1 MDINEIMNRAKA
13 AQAQALESL
22 HKAEEKSEALAAS
35 LSPEPDASPQ
45 NNAALE
51 AEQPAANA
59 RRQVEILGQVF
70 DAQTMAQMAADQEQ
84 LQLMINQRVAEAASV
99 STEAVMNQLFG
110 EDMGVLAAALE
121 TLAVENEEEGPG
133 LDEEDETDDTLY
145 VLLDETMARL
155 EALPEPAPT
164 EYGRIRSFGAGS
176 ASFFRASCPP

>member
-59 RRQVEILGQVF
+59 RRQGEILGQVF
-70 DAQTMAQMAADQEQ
+70 AGCGGFSGSRHWFILIYRCFPVIRCVRTYRET
-84 LQLMINQRVAEAASV
+84 RRKGGG
-99 STEAVMNQLFG
+99 TE
-110 EDMGVLAAALE
+110 
-121 TLAVENEEEGPG
+121 P
-133 LDEEDETDDTLY
+133 LY
-145 VLLDETMARL
+145 VRTQRLALLPHIL
-155 EALPEPAPT
+155 
-164 EYGRIRSFGAGS
+164 
-176 ASFFRASCPP
+176 

>member
-59 RRQVEILGQVF
+59 RRQVEIPGQPSSISQIRGGTGAF
-70 DAQTMAQMAADQEQ
+70 GGQFFPLRPPA
-84 LQLMINQRVAEAASV
+84 VAIRAGMGY
-99 STEAVMNQLFG
+99 TETPR
-110 EDMGVLAAALE
+110 AAAR
-121 TLAVENEEEGPG
+121 GRRPG
-133 LDEEDETDDTLY
+133 F
-145 VLLDETMARL
+145 
-155 EALPEPAPT
+155 LP
-164 EYGRIRSFGAGS
+164 
-176 ASFFRASCPP
+176 

>member
-22 HKAEEKSEALAAS
+22 HKAVEKSEALAAP
-35 LSPEPDASPQ
+35 LSPEPDASLQ

-51 AEQPAANA
+51 AEQSAANA

-99 STEAVMNQLFG
+99 ST
-110 EDMGVLAAALE
+110 
-121 TLAVENEEEGPG
+121 
-133 LDEEDETDDTLY
+133 
-145 VLLDETMARL
+145 
-155 EALPEPAPT
+155 
-164 EYGRIRSFGAGS
+164 
-176 ASFFRASCPP
+176 

>member
-84 LQLMINQRVAEAASV
+84 LQLMINGRS
-99 STEAVMNQLFG
+99 
-110 EDMGVLAAALE
+110 
-121 TLAVENEEEGPG
+121 
-133 LDEEDETDDTLY
+133 
-145 VLLDETMARL
+145 RL
-155 EALPEPAPT
+155 RQHRSCDEPAVRRR
-164 EYGRIRSFGAGS
+164 YGCAGS
-176 ASFFRASCPP
+176 CSGDPCHGK